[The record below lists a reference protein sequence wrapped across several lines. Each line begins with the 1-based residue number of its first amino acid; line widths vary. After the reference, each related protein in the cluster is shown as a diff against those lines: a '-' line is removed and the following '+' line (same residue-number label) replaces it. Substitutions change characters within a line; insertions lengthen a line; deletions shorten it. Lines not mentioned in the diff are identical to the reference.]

1 MGLFRILNTMVKGA
15 SFGRREKLKSRK
27 AIDAL
32 FQKGR
37 SVVHFP
43 IRVKY
48 VVLPLTEEAETAQA
62 GFTVSKKYFKRA
74 VQRNRIKRL
83 LREAYRLQ
91 KAPLLQL
98 LADQKQSAQLF
109 FIYTDKSLPDYTT
122 VFAAMAQCMHNLQQK
137 IATPHE

>member
-1 MGLFRILNTMVKGA
+1 MVKKA
-15 SFGRREKLKSRK
+15 SFPKAEKLKSRK

-32 FQKGR
+32 FVRGR

-48 VVLPLTEEAETAQA
+48 AVLPATEANTRAQA
-62 GFTVSKKYFKRA
+62 GFTVSKKHFKRA

-98 LADQKQSAQLF
+98 LARQKGSVQLF
-109 FIYTDKSLPDYTT
+109 FMYTDKVLPDYTT
-122 VFAAMAQCMHNLQQK
+122 VFAAMAQCMHSLQQK

>member
-1 MGLFRILNTMVKGA
+1 MVSKA
-15 SFGRREKLKSRK
+15 TFGKAEKLKSRK

-48 VVLPLTEEAETAQA
+48 VVLPAIEEGKGAQA
-62 GFTVSKKYFKRA
+62 GFTVSKKHFKRA
-74 VQRNRIKRL
+74 VHRNRIKRL

-91 KAPLLQL
+91 KAPLMQL
-98 LADQKQSAQLF
+98 LTVQNRSAQLF
-109 FIYTDKSLPDYTT
+109 FMYTDKTLPDYTT
-122 VFAAMAQCMHNLQQK
+122 VSSAMAQCMHSLQQK

>member
-1 MGLFRILNTMVKGA
+1 MVPKVT
-15 SFGRREKLKSRK
+15 FGRYEKLKSRK
-27 AIDAL
+27 AIDGL
-32 FQKGR
+32 FARGR

-43 IRVKY
+43 LRVKY
-48 VVLPLTEEAETAQA
+48 VVLPLTDAAPTAQA
-62 GFTVSKKYFKRA
+62 GFTVSKKHFKRA

-98 LADQKQSAQLF
+98 LADQSQSAQLF
-109 FIYTDKSLPDYTT
+109 FMFTDKQLPDYTT
-122 VFAAMAQCMHNLQQK
+122 VFNAMAQCMHSLQQK

>member
-1 MGLFRILNTMVKGA
+1 MVQKA
-15 SFGRREKLKSRK
+15 NFGRAEKLKSRK

-37 SVVHFP
+37 SVVHIP

-48 VVLPLTEEAETAQA
+48 VVLPLTDDNKTAQA
-62 GFTVSKKYFKRA
+62 GFTVSKKHFKRA
-74 VQRNRIKRL
+74 VHRNRIKRL

-98 LADQKQSAQLF
+98 LTDQAQSAQLF
-109 FIYTDKSLPDYTT
+109 FMYTDKQLPDYTT
-122 VFAAMAQCMHNLQQK
+122 VFAAMAQCMHSLQQK

>member
-1 MGLFRILNTMVKGA
+1 MVQKA
-15 SFGRREKLKSRK
+15 TFGRAEKLKSRK

-37 SVVHFP
+37 SLVHFP

-48 VVLPLTEEAETAQA
+48 VVLPLTEEAKTAQA
-62 GFTVSKKYFKRA
+62 GFTVSKKHFKRA
-74 VQRNRIKRL
+74 VHRNRIKRL

-98 LADQKQSAQLF
+98 LADQNKSAQLF
-109 FIYTDKSLPDYTT
+109 FMYTDKALPDYTT
-122 VFAAMAQCMHNLQQK
+122 VYSAMAQCMHSLQQK